1 MKAVTAE
8 PSMEALAC
16 DGYFD
21 WSSNA
26 ETCSLARHKKTLHR
40 FTPRRAMRLATRFVA
55 AVAASPFG
63 IPPCPGRQVG
73 EGNCPAQD
81 AG

>member
-1 MKAVTAE
+1 
-8 PSMEALAC
+8 
-16 DGYFD
+16 
-21 WSSNA
+21 
-26 ETCSLARHKKTLHR
+26 
-40 FTPRRAMRLATRFVA
+40 MRLATRFVA

-81 AG
+81 ATPTIAQVHRIFKSNNELTDSAPLELREAHKRFCGSRYQ

>member
-1 MKAVTAE
+1 
-8 PSMEALAC
+8 
-16 DGYFD
+16 
-21 WSSNA
+21 
-26 ETCSLARHKKTLHR
+26 
-40 FTPRRAMRLATRFVA
+40 MRLATRFVA

-81 AG
+81 ATPTIARVRRGPSVLLPA